1 LALFWYDLITPEQE
15 PAMSKAPKVS
25 KRTISL
31 SQEQAAFVDA
41 KVASGDYASVSEV
54 IRDGLR
60 IVKARDDEFEHFL
73 RTKGVEAYDLHMADP
88 SSGIPIED
96 VLLEI
101 EARYQARITK
111 AA

>member
-1 LALFWYDLITPEQE
+1 
-15 PAMSKAPKVS
+15 MSKAPKVS

-60 IVKARDDEFEHFL
+60 IVKARDEAFERFIA
-73 RTKGVEAYDLHMADP
+73 TKGVEAYDKMQLNPETALSID
-88 SSGIPIED
+88 EAF
-96 VLLEI
+96 LQLE
-101 EARYQARITK
+101 AYRQARLLAKEKQLPLKK
-111 AA
+111 AS

>member
-1 LALFWYDLITPEQE
+1 MAKT
-15 PAMSKAPKVS
+15 SKVS

-31 SQEQAAFVDA
+31 SPEQAAFVDA

-60 IVKARDDEFEHFL
+60 IVKARDDEFEHWL
-73 RTKGVEAYDLHMADP
+73 RTKGVEAYDQHMANP
-88 SSGIPIED
+88 SSGVPIED
-96 VLLEI
+96 VLLEV
-101 EARYQARITK
+101 EARLQARITK